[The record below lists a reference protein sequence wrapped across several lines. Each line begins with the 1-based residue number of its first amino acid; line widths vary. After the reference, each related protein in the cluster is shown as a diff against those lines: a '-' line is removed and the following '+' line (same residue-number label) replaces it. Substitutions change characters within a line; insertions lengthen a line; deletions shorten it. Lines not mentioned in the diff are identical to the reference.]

1 MRSCWLAPH
10 ATAKGMVNVVFIDV
24 EMKIEYKQ
32 EFVLAVLHNPVS
44 IKPLMEQCPPHLCL
58 KKEKEM
64 SGPQN
69 N

>member
-1 MRSCWLAPH
+1 MLASPTH
-10 ATAKGMVNVVFIDV
+10 CGKVKVNVVFIRV
-24 EMKIEYKQ
+24 EIKIKYKQ
-32 EFVLAVLHNPVS
+32 EFVLAVLHNLES
-44 IKPLMEQCPPHLCL
+44 IKSLMEQCPAHLCL